1 MCKLTDRKPSAAR
14 IEDTL
19 NAFIPQP
26 PPPSPLPP
34 RLPGAERQRLR
45 TETSATSGWAARLA
59 AKFPDRSVG
68 SGRASTATT
77 HKV

>member
-1 MCKLTDRKPSAAR
+1 MCKLTDRKPNVAR

-19 NAFIPQP
+19 NAFIPP
-26 PPPSPLPP
+26 PPTPSYLPP

-45 TETSATSGWAARLA
+45 TETSATSGWAARLT
-59 AKFPDRSVG
+59 AKCPDRATG
-68 SGRASTATT
+68 SGRTATATT